1 MATTMFATVIH
12 AELPTPSTPS
22 IDPDFRTFPVAPH
35 APTKQRQPLPPG
47 THILSPGTHI
57 LSPGTFATTKRK
69 LIFPTDNT
77 TPTLPASPREPYKTL
92 ADEALQQ
99 LFRT

>member
-47 THILSPGTHI
+47 THILSPDT
-57 LSPGTFATTKRK
+57 LALTKRK
-69 LIFPTDNT
+69 LIFPTDNNA
-77 TPTLPASPREPYKTL
+77 PTLPASPREPYKTL